1 MEQWKK
7 LVLKALPF
15 TIIDGKLGK
24 IKFYVDAYMMTRF
37 Q

>member
-15 TIIDGKLGK
+15 TIIDGKLFKQGK
-24 IKFYVDAYMMTRF
+24 NQILC
-37 Q
+37 